1 VRTWYDPTSDFLIS
15 AENELALF
23 PPFGPVN
30 ASGDEIG

>member
-1 VRTWYDPTSDFLIS
+1 MDRHRHPRSDFLIS